1 MNFLPAKSEGRTV
14 MTSDFVT
21 VLDGILRF
29 NDDTWKDE
37 KLRDDMIDKID
48 QLGEERAR
56 RAGAV
61 LDVSKDGYY
70 TSEKCIP
77 DFLQAA
83 DIIEANHK
91 GKYKPVFLIDHSP
104 IHRYVC
110 LKEFF

>member
-1 MNFLPAKSEGRTV
+1 MKRELEGQV
-14 MTSDFVT
+14 S
-21 VLDGILRF
+21 
-29 NDDTWKDE
+29 
-37 KLRDDMIDKID
+37 
-48 QLGEERAR
+48 
-56 RAGAV
+56 V